1 VSNKELF
8 KIIIGKISDINKITR
23 EEVKEI
29 VRPYHEFDAEKE
41 REKSLNRK
49 VNSIMSATFKDK
61 DNIRKFYLIEV
72 DGIKTYINIDQDQD
86 IETLKAIRDRSERTV
101 KGYAK
106 SIKKL
111 NKKIKAIE
119 AQISIEQWQS
129 SKLLDDATN
138 Q

>member
-1 VSNKELF
+1 MSNKELL
-8 KIIIGKISDINKITR
+8 KVIISRIGDISKITC
-23 EEVKEI
+23 EEVKEM

-49 VNSIMSATFKDK
+49 VSNIMSATFKDR
-61 DNIRKFYLIEV
+61 DNIRKFYLIEI
-72 DGIKTYINIDQDQD
+72 DGIKTYVNIDQDQD
-86 IETLKAIRDRSERTV
+86 IETLKAIRDRSEKTV

-111 NKKIKAIE
+111 NKKIKAVE
-119 AQISIEQWQS
+119 GQLSISQWQAD
-129 SKLLDDATN
+129 KLSDQA